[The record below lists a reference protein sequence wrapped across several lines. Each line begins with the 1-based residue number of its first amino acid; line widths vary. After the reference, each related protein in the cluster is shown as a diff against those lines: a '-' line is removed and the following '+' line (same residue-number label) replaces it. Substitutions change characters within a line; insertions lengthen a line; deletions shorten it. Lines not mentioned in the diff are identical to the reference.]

1 MKFHD
6 YIVEVLGRLG
16 KNGPMTWHHAVR
28 VGWASGE
35 YNIGKA
41 GARRRVL
48 LRAIEKQWIAV
59 HGDRLVITP
68 HGRREFRDA
77 LRAI

>member
-1 MKFHD
+1 MHD
-6 YIVEVLGRLG
+6 YIIDVMGRLG
-16 KNGPMTWHHAVR
+16 KVGPMTWHHAIR
-28 VGWASGE
+28 LGWAPGE
-35 YNIGKA
+35 HDIGKA

-68 HGRREFRDA
+68 HGRRELRDA

>member
-1 MKFHD
+1 MHD
-6 YIVEVLGRLG
+6 YIIDVMGRLD
-16 KNGPMTWHHAVR
+16 KTGPMTWHHAIR
-28 VGWASGE
+28 LGWAPGE
-35 YNIGKA
+35 HNIGKA

-48 LRAIEKQWIAV
+48 LRAIEKQWITV

-68 HGRREFRDA
+68 HGRRELRDA